1 MLSGYEERRAAFSE
15 EGVAIIA
22 ASVDPEDKTAELAS
36 DKGFVFGHSM
46 SREDGLQ
53 LGAWYQEERKF
64 IQPAE
69 FILSD
74 SGKVMYS
81 SYADG
86 PVGRMDPQETLV
98 FARYLREMREKS
110 S

>member
-1 MLSGYEERRAAFSE
+1 MLSGYEERRAAFE
-15 EGVAIIA
+15 AEDVAIIA
-22 ASVDPEDKTAELAS
+22 ASVDPEDKTAELAA
-36 DKGFVFGHSM
+36 DKGYPFAHSM
-46 SREDGLQ
+46 SREDGLK

-74 SGKVMYS
+74 SGKVLYS

-98 FARYLREMREKS
+98 FARYLKEMREKNK
-110 S
+110 